1 MGKPN
6 RSPKDTNTTITLNG
20 GMGDDIYLVNISGI
34 IISEK
39 RNGGTDT
46 VISSV
51 DFTLPNWVENI
62 TLAGTADLNGTG
74 NELDNVLKG
83 NEGHN
88 ELYGLDGN
96 DILTA
101 GTGDDFIS
109 GGDGSDTLDGGEG
122 YDTAVFDGSFS
133 DYTISV
139 EGVNILV
146 TSLNGEVD
154 WLSGIEALSFSDKV
168 VLAPTDALDNKIP
181 VAQNDAFA
189 AISGVTLSGAQSL
202 LTNDTDPDG
211 DQLEVLD
218 YNAVSD
224 RGGTVAIN
232 SDGTFTYDSAVGF
245 SGTDT
250 FYYSVHD
257 GKGGASSGVVT
268 IEVSE
273 EVSDG
278 DSTVIPYYISGLIRG
293 DDYRINPDDPIGTA
307 TIVNFAFAAETPKYY
322 DESHF
327 AWTDFEAFS
336 EEMRTYARD
345 ALSDVSSHTNITFVE
360 TSVEEAGMVFGVAN
374 ISGAATGLAYYPDA
388 YTVGTPKG
396 DIWINTSLSGKSFAP
411 ETEEYVTLIHEI
423 GHSLGLQHSDL
434 PLEEQSQKYSVMS
447 DYGHPTFDSEA
458 SSFQLYDIAAL
469 QYLYGANQASTA
481 GDDTFTADML
491 ADKLTT
497 IWDGGGHDILDFSS
511 AKQGVKIDLR
521 EGEFST
527 ASTVGTN
534 NIVIAFGTIIEDV
547 VGSRFNDSINGNK
560 AANYIFG
567 GKGNDVLSGGEGAD
581 IFEFYG
587 VGGTDRITDFVSGI
601 DNIAIK
607 ESEKSF
613 ADLSIYT
620 QENGL
625 LIEHNGGSIF
635 LEGVNRIYE
644 DDIIF

>member
-101 GTGDDFIS
+101 GAGDDFIS

-224 RGGTVAIN
+224 RGRA
-232 SDGTFTYDSAVGF
+232 
-245 SGTDT
+245 
-250 FYYSVHD
+250 
-257 GKGGASSGVVT
+257 
-268 IEVSE
+268 
-273 EVSDG
+273 
-278 DSTVIPYYISGLIRG
+278 
-293 DDYRINPDDPIGTA
+293 
-307 TIVNFAFAAETPKYY
+307 
-322 DESHF
+322 
-327 AWTDFEAFS
+327 
-336 EEMRTYARD
+336 
-345 ALSDVSSHTNITFVE
+345 
-360 TSVEEAGMVFGVAN
+360 
-374 ISGAATGLAYYPDA
+374 
-388 YTVGTPKG
+388 
-396 DIWINTSLSGKSFAP
+396 
-411 ETEEYVTLIHEI
+411 
-423 GHSLGLQHSDL
+423 
-434 PLEEQSQKYSVMS
+434 
-447 DYGHPTFDSEA
+447 
-458 SSFQLYDIAAL
+458 
-469 QYLYGANQASTA
+469 
-481 GDDTFTADML
+481 
-491 ADKLTT
+491 
-497 IWDGGGHDILDFSS
+497 
-511 AKQGVKIDLR
+511 
-521 EGEFST
+521 
-527 ASTVGTN
+527 
-534 NIVIAFGTIIEDV
+534 IAFG
-547 VGSRFNDSINGNK
+547 FM
-560 AANYIFG
+560 
-567 GKGNDVLSGGEGAD
+567 
-581 IFEFYG
+581 
-587 VGGTDRITDFVSGI
+587 
-601 DNIAIK
+601 
-607 ESEKSF
+607 
-613 ADLSIYT
+613 
-620 QENGL
+620 L
-625 LIEHNGGSIF
+625 LPGH
-635 LEGVNRIYE
+635 
-644 DDIIF
+644 